1 MIDIQKQI
9 SQFVA
14 NQFPAIYREDGSNT
28 VAFLTAYY
36 EFLESNNKS
45 SHYINRRLDEYSD
58 IDETLDEFIIFFKK
72 KYLADFPYLSS
83 TDTRFLIKHIIEQY
97 RSKGSEQSL
106 KLFMQLLF
114 GEIIEVYYPGQDMLK
129 PSDSKWTTPQYIEV
143 SSSDRSKT
151 FLGKRIY
158 SDRFNA
164 SGVVENVITKRV
176 NGKIID
182 VIYLSDITGEFNTGD
197 TVTDDGN
204 LTGAPMVVG
213 SLTLIEITDGK
224 SNFNIGDILSVESQ
238 NGKDGTARV
247 TSTLRQT
254 DLISFK
260 VEDGGFGYTLDSNT
274 KIYITNS
281 LLFMANPVELPIYS
295 NVVQHLETLT
305 LATANNVILG
315 ANIVHTSNTAIF
327 GAVVD
332 IANNMIIVN
341 PRAGSFIG
349 QTSVNINSNNY
360 VVSNTVSSNTQGFV
374 ISNAAD
380 RVGVYRTSSYPV
392 QFYGAAANTYDTYVQ
407 TTAGERRITRVG
419 NGSGATF
426 SIGSITDTQNITVN
440 TNIIAPYLT
449 TLLNATDYG
458 FKPGGQSIA
467 NTINSSLSFINQT
480 VGRIETLKGID
491 PGADYN
497 ANIPIIVDNPLVSAY
512 DYKDYI
518 INLSNVSR
526 SFVVGDKVSQANAVF
541 GIVQSVGTN
550 KINVRNQ
557 TFGEIKFQANSTPI
571 VSSRGATATIV
582 SLSKNYSNANM
593 GINALVTGLVT
604 GTPGTIDT
612 VQVITSGIGYNE
624 NDELVLK
631 HKPSVNQQL
640 NDQVVSGIARLGKSG
655 VQSGYWE
662 TKTSHLNEVDIRIRD
677 NKYYQEYSYDIIASE
692 SFDKYEKIVRD
703 VLHVAGTKMFGSV
716 SKVSTTGV
724 QSTANTE
731 IVIT

>member
-14 NQFPAIYREDGSNT
+14 NQFPAIYREDGDNT

-45 SHYINRRLDEYSD
+45 SHYVNRRLDEYSD

-83 TDTRFLIKHIIEQY
+83 TDTRFLIKHIIDEY

-114 GEIIEVYYPGQDMLK
+114 GQAIDVYYPGQDILK
-129 PSDSKWTTPQYIEV
+129 PSDSLWTIPRYIEV
-143 SSSDRSKT
+143 NSSERSKT

-204 LTGAPMVVG
+204 LDGAPMVVG

-254 DLISFK
+254 DLVTFTI
-260 VEDGGFGYTLDSNT
+260 EDGGFGYTLDSNT
-274 KIYITNS
+274 NVYITNS
-281 LLFMANPVELPIYS
+281 LLFMSNPVELPIYS

-305 LATANNVILG
+305 LSSANNVVLG
-315 ANIVHTSNTAIF
+315 SNVVHTTNTAIF

-332 IANNMIIVN
+332 IANNTIIVN

-349 QTSVNINSNNY
+349 QTAVNINSNNY

-374 ISNAAD
+374 INNAPD
-380 RVGVYRTSSYPV
+380 RIGVYRSPSYPV
-392 QFYGAAANTYDTYVQ
+392 QFYSASANTYDTYVQ
-407 TTAGERRITRVG
+407 TTAGQRRIIRVG

-426 SIGSITDTQNITVN
+426 SIGSIADTQNISIN
-440 TNIIAPYLT
+440 TDIIAPYLS
-449 TLLNATDYG
+449 TLLNAADYG
-458 FKPGGQSIA
+458 FKPGVQALA
-467 NTINSSLSFINQT
+467 NTINTSLNFISQT

-491 PGADYN
+491 PGNDYN
-497 ANIPIIVDNPLVSAY
+497 ANIPILIENPLVSAY
-512 DYKDYI
+512 DYKDYT

-526 SFVVGDKVSQANAVF
+526 SFVVGDQVSQANVVF
-541 GIVQSVGTN
+541 GIVQSVSSN
-550 KINVRNQ
+550 RINVRNQ

-571 VSSRGATATIV
+571 VSSRGATATITAA
-582 SLSKNYSNANM
+582 SKNYSSANM
-593 GINALVTGLVT
+593 GVNAFVSGIVT
-604 GTPGTIDT
+604 GTPGTIGT
-612 VQVITSGIGYNE
+612 VQVVSSGIGYNE

-631 HKPSVNQQL
+631 HKPSVNQSL
-640 NDQVVSGIARLGKSG
+640 NDQVVYGIARLGKSG
-655 VQSGYWE
+655 IQGGYWE

-716 SKVSTTGV
+716 SKVSNV
-724 QSTANTE
+724 DIKVAANSE